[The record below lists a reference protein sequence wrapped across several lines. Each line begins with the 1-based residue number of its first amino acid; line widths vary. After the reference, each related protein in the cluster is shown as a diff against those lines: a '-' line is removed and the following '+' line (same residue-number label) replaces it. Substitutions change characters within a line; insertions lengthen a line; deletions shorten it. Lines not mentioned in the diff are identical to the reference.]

1 MTTQWDR
8 NTLKRVADAIGDVHL
23 YDKHHT
29 GEFIA
34 MRLRDSLA
42 DSPGYDQAAVD
53 DKLMQLAR
61 IALDAAEVIEAECLF
76 KDRLRVGHL
85 LNNKRTEH
93 AAGCQAVA
101 RRIGGG

>member
-42 DSPGYDQAAVD
+42 DSPGYDRATVD

-61 IALDAAEVIEAECLF
+61 IALDAAE
-76 KDRLRVGHL
+76 
-85 LNNKRTEH
+85 
-93 AAGCQAVA
+93 AGKV
-101 RRIGGG
+101 